1 MKALISPNEKVYS
14 YDGIFLGF
22 RVAEVSNSIFDVA
35 SPLFWVDCPD
45 ECAAD
50 QWYYFEDQ
58 LYIKP
63 EPPPLPEEPEE
74 PSANTP

>member
-1 MKALISPNEKVYS
+1 MKALISPNEPAYS
-14 YDGIFLGF
+14 YDRTLLGQ
-22 RVAEVSNSIFDVA
+22 RVAQVSDNEFPVA
-35 SPLFWVDCPD
+35 PPLFWADCPD
-45 ECAAD
+45 DCAPD
-50 QWYYFEDQ
+50 MWYYSEGQ